1 MVCKGYVHKDLPK
14 FSRQMERHIQIAVSG
29 IEEKERQGE
38 VVVHSFGVDPTKADM
53 KVTHLILPG

>member
-29 IEEKERQGE
+29 IEENERQEE
-38 VVVHSFGVDPTKADM
+38 VVVRSFGVDLTKADM
-53 KVTHLILPG
+53 KVTV